1 MTACRWRKRDA
12 PPGSAIRGPA
22 AGLGLDLDVEALAQ
36 LPEEDLELRFEFLV
50 EHRLA
55 HPFLQILVGRGLAF
69 GLIDPVMEVNLPV
82 KLPPALMLG
91 VGVISIALI
100 FIFPVR
106 TIRSH
111 YGYLELLE
119 SVEPG
124 PKKSRASEAG
134 KNYIEQA
141 RKDGRTFTR
150 AEVEI
155 LETSR
160 EDSEPEVE

>member
-1 MTACRWRKRDA
+1 MLA
-12 PPGSAIRGPA
+12 GFIHAI
-22 AGLGLDLDVEALAQ
+22 
-36 LPEEDLELRFEFLV
+36 
-50 EHRLA
+50 
-55 HPFLQILVGRGLAF
+55 

-82 KLPPALMLG
+82 QPPPALMLG
-91 VGVISIALI
+91 IGVISIALI

-106 TIRSH
+106 KIRAH

-150 AEVEI
+150 AEVEV

-160 EDSEPEVE
+160 ENSEPENE